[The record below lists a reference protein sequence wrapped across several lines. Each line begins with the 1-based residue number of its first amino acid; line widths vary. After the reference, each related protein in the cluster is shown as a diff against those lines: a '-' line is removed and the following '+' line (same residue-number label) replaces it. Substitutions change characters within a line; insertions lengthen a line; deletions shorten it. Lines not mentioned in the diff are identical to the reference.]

1 MILNWFMRR
10 LPCLFFFC
18 GCMLLILTGAQA
30 LTYQEG
36 VRAAAKENKPLY
48 LYFYNDG

>member
-1 MILNWFMRR
+1 MRR
-10 LPCLFFFC
+10 LPCVFFFIA
-18 GCMLLILTGAQA
+18 CMLLGLASAHA

>member
-1 MILNWFMRR
+1 MRR
-10 LPCLFFFC
+10 LSCVFLFIS
-18 GCMLLILTGAQA
+18 CMLLLISGAHA

>member
-1 MILNWFMRR
+1 MRR
-10 LPCLFFFC
+10 LASLFLFIAC
-18 GCMLLILTGAQA
+18 VLAVLPSAYA

>member
-1 MILNWFMRR
+1 
-10 LPCLFFFC
+10 
-18 GCMLLILTGAQA
+18 MLLVLPAAHA

>member
-1 MILNWFMRR
+1 MRR
-10 LPCLFFFC
+10 LLSVFFFFA
-18 GCMLLILTGAQA
+18 CMLLILTGAHA